1 MGKRQEN
8 RQGIRQE
15 NRSGRA
21 EGVDMA
27 AADVIMD

>member
-8 RQGIRQE
+8 RRE

>member
-8 RQGIRQE
+8 RRGISRE

-21 EGVDMA
+21 EGVDIA